1 MGVGNNA
8 AKVTAALWQTTVR
21 RNIGKVARITFT
33 TFKGTDLDSNCKAW
47 RIVADVLN
55 DLCTAIEVFSPM
67 LCLAHSDCNSQWVYF
82 AWVCAAEVFRS
93 IVGVA
98 GGASRAAL
106 TQHFSKADNFGD
118 VNAKDGSQEM
128 FVEILGSGLG
138 MIVSDLALESDHAT
152 KWAIFSAF
160 TLLHVYA
167 NVRACRSVCL
177 NTFNRQRVHIVVD
190 QWIRNRTI
198 LTPEEVQEREQ
209 TVYFGGSQVKGV
221 TIVLGASVSQLAN
234 GDIVGQIHRQ
244 LVEQSS
250 LVARGAR
257 GAQQYVMC
265 DFEARNLLMGSSRRI
280 MVGVSERAEQV
291 GAPASINR
299 SIGSSDGSIIG

>member
-55 DLCTAIEVFSPM
+55 DMCTAIEVLSPM
-67 LCLAHSDCNSQWVYF
+67 LCLARSDCNAQWLYF
-82 AWVCAAEVFRS
+82 VWVCAAEVFRS

-138 MIVSDLALESDHAT
+138 MIVSDVALESDHAT

-177 NTFNRQRVHIVVD
+177 RTFNRQRAHIVVD
-190 QWIRNRTI
+190 QWLRDRTI
-198 LTPEEVQEREQ
+198 PAPEEVQRREH

-221 TIVLGASVSQLAN
+221 SIVLGAAVSQLAR
-234 GDIVGQIHRQ
+234 GDFVGQIRKQ
-244 LVEQSS
+244 QQQADADSQRYLICDVE
-250 LVARGAR
+250 
-257 GAQQYVMC
+257 AQ
-265 DFEARNLLMGSSRRI
+265 NLLMGSSRRI
-280 MVGVSERAEQV
+280 MVGVSERADQV
-291 GAPASINR
+291 GACMIMSIC
-299 SIGSSDGSIIG
+299 